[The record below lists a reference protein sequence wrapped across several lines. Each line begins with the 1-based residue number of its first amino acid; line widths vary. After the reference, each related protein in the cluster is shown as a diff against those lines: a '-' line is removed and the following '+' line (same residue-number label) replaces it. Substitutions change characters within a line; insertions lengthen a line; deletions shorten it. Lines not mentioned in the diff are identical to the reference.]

1 MKGSEIIDFLL
12 MLFAIVLV
20 ACFVLPLVAGM
31 VGVLFAFIMLLIAP
45 FMKFPEDTEK

>member
-1 MKGSEIIDFLL
+1 MRGSDIIDILL

-31 VGVLFAFIMLLIAP
+31 FGVLFTFIMLLLGP
-45 FMKFPEDTEK
+45 FIKFPEDTEK